1 MGKIFN
7 ALEKYKKERKA
18 TARPGRLKQG
28 DYEALLQYDWATG
41 KLDLKHPLVNQD
53 PGTIDRLLTYR
64 LIEADGSLTPAGKA
78 KYAELNG
85 PKPKSAASES
95 TPEPA
100 PAWQEIQTAVDQTDL
115 QVPLRP
121 VVREK
126 LKPSDWDILMQYNRA
141 TKKLDVKSQDADVVR
156 RLLDN
161 DMIFDG
167 GGLTPQALQLCK
179 ELEPEKILVTENIIN
194 DTGEIAKIASRPV
207 EEPPP
212 VDDGA
217 QEVEEPKKAATE
229 AVKSERVES
238 KTVAADTVATQT
250 DAEETPKTTK
260 LAPKPA
266 GDIDKPPAAK
276 TRAPKPVLPAS
287 HKEKMEQNLVSLFN
301 PQSFEA
307 EQFKILRSN
316 LLYPVS
322 GKPPR
327 SLMVTSPMPGEGK
340 SFVAANLAIS
350 VALNINRHVLLMD
363 CDLRRPSVHTSF
375 GFEGVPGLSD
385 YLSKGVALSDLLIRT
400 SIDKLTILPGGQ
412 PPDNPSELLS
422 SERMSELLAEA
433 TERYEDRLIILDS
446 PPPTMTAETS
456 VLARWVD
463 GVVIVIK
470 HNKTPRESV
479 SDVIDKM
486 GKDKIIGAVI
496 NNFEVYSSRYSKKY
510 YGSGYGKGYGK

>member
-7 ALEKYKKERKA
+7 ALEKYKKERGA
-18 TARPGRLKQG
+18 TERPGKLKPA

-41 KLDLKHPLVNQD
+41 KLDLKHPLVIQD
-53 PGTIDRLLTYR
+53 PGTVQRLMTYR

-85 PKPKSAASES
+85 PEPKSAVRGDIPEQKEEIRRPK
-95 TPEPA
+95 PEPVA
-100 PAWQEIQTAVDQTDL
+100 ERQEIETAVDDTDL
-115 QVPLRP
+115 KESLRP
-121 VVREK
+121 VGREK
-126 LKPSDWDILMQYNRA
+126 LKPADWDVLMQYDR
-141 TKKLDVKSQDADVVR
+141 TTRKLDVKAQDADIVR

-167 GGLTPQALQLCK
+167 GKLTPQALQLCK
-179 ELEPEKILVTENIIN
+179 ELEPEKIVPPDNIIG
-194 DTGEIAKIASRPV
+194 DTGEIAGIVTKPV
-207 EEPPP
+207 E
-212 VDDGA
+212 A
-217 QEVEEPKKAATE
+217 QPAIEVEDEKAVEPEIVPTE
-229 AVKSERVES
+229 AAESERVEPQPAKAIEKS
-238 KTVAADTVATQT
+238 PAKKA
-250 DAEETPKTTK
+250 P
-260 LAPKPA
+260 APKPS
-266 GDIDKPPAAK
+266 
-276 TRAPKPVLPAS
+276 LPAS
-287 HKEKMEQNLVSLFN
+287 HNEKMDQNLISLFN

-316 LLYPVS
+316 LLYPGS
-322 GKPPR
+322 GNPPR

-363 CDLRRPSVHTSF
+363 CDLRRPSIHTRF
-375 GFEGVPGLSD
+375 GFENVPGLSD
-385 YLSKGVALSDLLIRT
+385 YLSSGVSLSDLLIRT

-433 TERYEDRLIILDS
+433 SERYQDRLIILDS
-446 PPPTMTAETS
+446 PPPALTAETS

-470 HNKTPRESV
+470 HGKTPREGV

-496 NNFEVYSSRYSKKY
+496 NNLEVYSSQYYGKY
-510 YGSGYGKGYGK
+510 YGKSKPYKKV

>member
-1 MGKIFN
+1 VGKIFN

-18 TARPGRLKQG
+18 SGRPGRLKQG

-85 PKPKSAASES
+85 PESQSTLSEP

-156 RLLDN
+156 RLLGN
-161 DMIFDG
+161 DMIFDN

-179 ELEPEKILVTENIIN
+179 ELEPEKILVTDSVIN
-194 DTGEIAKIASRPV
+194 DTGEIAEIASRPV
-207 EEPPP
+207 EEPLP
-212 VDDGA
+212 VDDRA
-217 QEVEEPKKAATE
+217 KEVEEPKTAATE
-229 AVKSERVES
+229 AVG
-238 KTVAADTVATQT
+238 TQT
-250 DAEETPKTTK
+250 GAETTPTTK
-260 LAPKPA
+260 KVEPKPA
-266 GDIDKPPAAK
+266 RVIGKSPAAQ
-276 TRAPKPVLPAS
+276 TRAPKPDLPAS
-287 HKEKMEQNLVSLFN
+287 HKEKMDQSLVSLFN
-301 PQSFEA
+301 PHSFEA

-322 GKPPR
+322 GSPPR
-327 SLMVTSPMPGEGK
+327 SVMVTSPVPGEGK

-363 CDLRRPSVHTSF
+363 CDLRRPTIHTRF
-375 GFEGVPGLSD
+375 GFENVPGLSD
-385 YLSKGVALSDLLIRT
+385 YLSSQVLLSDLLLRT
-400 SIDKLTILPGGQ
+400 PVDKLSILPGGE

-422 SERMSELLAEA
+422 SERMSELLKEA
-433 TERYEDRLIILDS
+433 TERYQDRLIILDS
-446 PPPTMTAETS
+446 PPPALTAETS

-486 GKDKIIGAVI
+486 GKNKIIGAVI

-510 YGSGYGKGYGK
+510 YGPGYGKGYKK